1 MKTSIRAATGLI
13 AGSLLLAACAMPA
26 APGATTS
33 NTQTAVQ
40 GSETT
45 LQRATATKGNI
56 EDKVVGTGAIT
67 ANQTADVAFQTTGQI
82 KEVLVKAG
90 DQAKR
95 GQVLATLD
103 DTDLQL
109 SVKSQWASYI
119 SAQAALSET
128 MRGPSSADLSKA
140 QAALSSA
147 QAAYND
153 LFKDPSGTDL
163 IQAQADLQ
171 TAEASLRSA
180 QAAYDR
186 RAARDPGVGASQ
198 EALELEQATIAFNKA
213 KAAYDA
219 KFAKP
224 SNASVAS
231 AVAQIQTAKASL
243 AALQPVSETVT
254 QRQASVDQA
263 YIAWQQAASNV
274 SKATLTAPMDGLV
287 TAVNIVAGAQ
297 ASTGAAAVQ
306 IAEFA
311 NPVFVVN
318 IDEADLGLVRVGL
331 DANVR
336 LQTYPDQIIPA
347 KVTAIAPTGT
357 SNSGITVFKVDLTI
371 PPTDKTPTILLNMS
385 GTGEVIT
392 AQAKDAVL
400 IPFAAVTE
408 SKQGTAKTYS
418 VLVEGANGQ
427 SKQVEVT
434 LGRRSGSN
442 VQILSGVNAGDVV
455 LYTPAASAT
464 GTTTTTNRQQ
474 GGFGGPPIP

>member
-1 MKTSIRAATGLI
+1 MKKSIHVAAGLI
-13 AGSLLLAACAMPA
+13 AGGLLLAACALPT
-26 APGATTS
+26 APGATTT
-33 NTQTAVQ
+33 NTQTTSQQ
-40 GSETT
+40 GDAA
-45 LQRATATKGNI
+45 LQRATATKSNI

-67 ANQTADVAFQTTGQI
+67 ANQTVDVAFQTSGKI

-90 DQAKR
+90 DQVKR

-109 SVKSQWASYI
+109 NVKSQWASYI

-128 MRGPSSADLSKA
+128 MRGPSSADLAKA
-140 QAALSSA
+140 RAVLNSA

-198 EALELEQATIAFNKA
+198 EALELEKATIAYNRA

-224 SNASVAS
+224 SSASVAS
-231 AVAQIQTAKASL
+231 AASQIQSAKAGLS
-243 AALQPVSETVT
+243 ALEPVSETIT
-254 QRQASVDQA
+254 QRESSVNQA
-263 YIAWQQAASNV
+263 YIAWQQASNNV

-287 TAVNIVAGAQ
+287 TAVNVVAGAQ
-297 ASTGAAAVQ
+297 ANTASSAVQ
-306 IAEFA
+306 IADFA

-318 IDEADLGLVRVGL
+318 IDEADLGAVKMGL

-336 LQTYPDQIIPA
+336 LQTYPDKIIAA
-347 KVTAIAPTGT
+347 KVTDIAPTGT

-371 PPTDKTPTILLNMS
+371 PHTDKMPTILLNMS

-408 SKQGTAKTYS
+408 GRQGTAKTYS
-418 VLVEGANGQ
+418 VLIETANGQ
-427 SKQVEVT
+427 SKEVPVT
-434 LGRRSGSN
+434 LGKRSGSN
-442 VQILSGVNAGDVV
+442 VQIMSGVNAGDVV
-455 LYTPAASAT
+455 LFTPAATTSS
-464 GTTTTTNRQQ
+464 GTPQRNQ
-474 GGFGGPPIP
+474 GPGGVPFP

>member
-1 MKTSIRAATGLI
+1 MKNSIRVVAGVMT
-13 AGSLLLAACAMPA
+13 GSLLLAACAMPGL
-26 APGATTS
+26 PGAT
-33 NTQTAVQ
+33 NADAQRGTQPSTQ
-40 GSETT
+40 SF
-45 LQRATATKGNI
+45 QRATATKGNI

-67 ANQTADVAFQTTGQI
+67 ANQTVDVAFQTSGKI

-90 DQAKR
+90 DQVKR

-128 MRGPSSADLSKA
+128 MRGPTSADMSKA

-153 LFKDPSGTDL
+153 LFKGPGETDL

-171 TAEASLRSA
+171 AAEASLRSA

-186 RAARDPGVGASQ
+186 RASRDPGVGASQ
-198 EALELEQATIAFNKA
+198 EALTLEQATITYNKA

-254 QRQASVDQA
+254 QRQANVEQA
-263 YIAWQQAASNV
+263 YIAWQQAANNV
-274 SKATLTAPMDGLV
+274 AKATLTAPMDGLV
-287 TAVNIVAGAQ
+287 TAVNVVAGAQ
-297 ASTGAAAVQ
+297 ASTGTSAVQ
-306 IAEFA
+306 IVDFA

-318 IDEADLGLVRVGL
+318 IDEADLGSVKIGQ

-336 LQTYPDQIIPA
+336 LQTYPGQIIPA

-371 PPTDKTPTILLNMS
+371 PHAGDTPTILLNMS
-385 GTGEVIT
+385 GTGEIIT
-392 AQAKDAVL
+392 AQAKDVIL
-400 IPFAAVTE
+400 IPFAALTE
-408 SKQGTAKTYS
+408 SGQGGAKTYS
-418 VLVEGANGQ
+418 VLVQGANGQ

-434 LGRRSGSN
+434 LGRRSGNN

-455 LYTPAASAT
+455 LYTPATVTSSSAT
-464 GTTTTTNRQQ
+464 QRDQ
-474 GGFGGPPIP
+474 GPGGAPMPFP